1 MKRRFLMM
9 AVLAALFLA
18 PSKASAFDWSSL
30 FGSSTTTSTITNLIE
45 GVFSKSD
52 LEVSDL
58 AGQWTIDGSAV
69 SFQSDNLLQKA
80 GGLAAASAIEA
91 KIDPYM
97 EQYGLVGAVMVI
109 QTDGSYEIQMSKG
122 SIKGTIV
129 KSSSS
134 TSNFTFNITVLGKS
148 ISSVPAYVQKSS
160 SSLDLM
166 FDSNKLKSILSTVG
180 KLVNSS
186 LASSALSILNSYEG
200 LYVGFGMHK
209 TGTVSTTSTTT
220 TTTTGTTTTG
230 TTTTGTSILGTLL
243 GGATGTTTTNSNNT
257 TTTTTNSNTTTTNS
271 NTTTTNSNA
280 TDAIS
285 TLYNLFKN
293 K

>member
-180 KLVNSS
+180 TLVNSS

-220 TTTTGTTTTG
+220 TTTTG

>member
-1 MKRRFLMM
+1 
-9 AVLAALFLA
+9 
-18 PSKASAFDWSSL
+18 
-30 FGSSTTTSTITNLIE
+30 
-45 GVFSKSD
+45 
-52 LEVSDL
+52 
-58 AGQWTIDGSAV
+58 
-69 SFQSDNLLQKA
+69 LLQKA

-209 TGTVSTTSTTT
+209 TGNVSTTSTTT
-220 TTTTGTTTTG
+220 TTTTG

-271 NTTTTNSNA
+271 NTTTTTNSNA

-285 TLYNLFKN
+285 TLYNLFQK

>member
-1 MKRRFLMM
+1 MKRRFLTM

-129 KSSSS
+129 KSTSS

-180 KLVNSS
+180 TLVNSS

-220 TTTTGTTTTG
+220 TTTTG

-271 NTTTTNSNA
+271 NTTTTTNSNA

-285 TLYNLFKN
+285 TLYNLFK
-293 K
+293 KK

>member
-1 MKRRFLMM
+1 MM

-180 KLVNSS
+180 TLVNSS

-220 TTTTGTTTTG
+220 TTTTG

-285 TLYNLFKN
+285 TLYNLFK
-293 K
+293 KK

>member
-1 MKRRFLMM
+1 MKRRFLTM

-180 KLVNSS
+180 TLVNSS

-220 TTTTGTTTTG
+220 TTTTG

-271 NTTTTNSNA
+271 NTTTTTNSNA

-285 TLYNLFKN
+285 TLYNLFK
-293 K
+293 KK

>member
-1 MKRRFLMM
+1 MKRRFFMM
-9 AVLAALFLA
+9 AVLAALFFA
-18 PSKASAFDWSSL
+18 PNTASAFDWSSL
-30 FGSSTTTSTITNLIE
+30 LGGSTTSSTITNLIE

-52 LEVSDL
+52 LDVSDL

-109 QTDGSYEIQMSKG
+109 QTDGSFEIQMSKG
-122 SIKGTIV
+122 TIKGTIV

-200 LYVGFGMHK
+200 LYVGFGMHQ
-209 TGTVSTTSTTT
+209 TGTVST
-220 TTTTGTTTTG
+220 TTTTGTT

-243 GGATGTTTTNSNNT
+243 GGATTGTTNTNSNSST
-257 TTTTTNSNTTTTNS
+257 TTTTTNSNSTTTTTNS
-271 NTTTTNSNA
+271 NT

-285 TLYNLFKN
+285 TLYNLFK
-293 K
+293 KK

>member
-209 TGTVSTTSTTT
+209 TGNVSTTSTTT
-220 TTTTGTTTTG
+220 TTTTG

-271 NTTTTNSNA
+271 NTTTTTNSNA

-285 TLYNLFKN
+285 TLYNLFQK